1 LTVGEWPCFLSGIP
15 AGRLR
20 PADEFFVRP
29 SELRTPT
36 RAFARYV
43 RDLQLLVALD
53 LPADRTN
60 TLANDRYDQYVR
72 ERGGV

>member
-1 LTVGEWPCFLSGIP
+1 LTAGESPCFFSGIP

-20 PADEFFVRP
+20 PADEFFVRS

-43 RDLQLLVALD
+43 RDVQLLASLD

-60 TLANDRYDQYVR
+60 TLANDRYDQYLR
-72 ERGGV
+72 ERRGV